1 MKLEKYKAIFSERDL
16 RRKVLFILFAFAIF
30 RIVSSI
36 PLPGINKLALKK
48 LQMAGGLFGLLNL
61 FTGGALENVSLALLG
76 LGPYITAIIIM
87 QLLTFVFPRLK
98 EMYEEEG
105 EKGRERFVQY
115 ARILTL
121 PIAFI
126 QGMGMIF
133 HLQTTYKIF
142 SPSFSTFDY
151 ILAGVSVAASSL
163 FLMWL
168 GELISEKGIGDGI
181 SLLILAGIIARFP
194 YSLTAFLFKFELP
207 LLTNLLAFLL
217 IAFIILYLVIM
228 INEARRNVP
237 ISYAKQ
243 IRGRKM
249 FGGVKTYLPIM
260 VNPAGVI
267 PIIFAIAVLLLPSNL
282 GRILTLAKN
291 SILVKIG
298 DYLSAFPQNEIIY
311 MILYFALVVIFTYF
325 YTAVTFQ
332 PDTIANNLQKI
343 GAFIPGIRPGKET
356 ADFIKKILN
365 RVVLVGAIFLGFVAI
380 TPHIVQ
386 KVTQIR
392 EFNFIVGGTSILIIV
407 SVILETIKRIDSILA
422 MKEYE

>member
-1 MKLEKYKAIFSERDL
+1 
-16 RRKVLFILFAFAIF
+16 
-30 RIVSSI
+30 
-36 PLPGINKLALKK
+36 
-48 LQMAGGLFGLLNL
+48 
-61 FTGGALENVSLALLG
+61 
-76 LGPYITAIIIM
+76 
-87 QLLTFVFPRLK
+87 
-98 EMYEEEG
+98 
-105 EKGRERFVQY
+105 
-115 ARILTL
+115 
-121 PIAFI
+121 
-126 QGMGMIF
+126 
-133 HLQTTYKIF
+133 
-142 SPSFSTFDY
+142 
-151 ILAGVSVAASSL
+151 
-163 FLMWL
+163 
-168 GELISEKGIGDGI
+168 
-181 SLLILAGIIARFP
+181 
-194 YSLTAFLFKFELP
+194 
-207 LLTNLLAFLL
+207 
-217 IAFIILYLVIM
+217 M